1 MPSREPRSDAPYAHI
16 FSGELTADA
25 SELEAV
31 SAAPTFNSTTFT
43 SSFPPTPSPP
53 PPPLQET
60 CAMMVAEVCV
70 VRDVW
75 SVLRRPTYE

>member
-1 MPSREPRSDAPYAHI
+1 MPSREPRSDAPYPHI
-16 FSGELTADA
+16 SGELTADA
-25 SELEAV
+25 SELEA
-31 SAAPTFNSTTFT
+31 
-43 SSFPPTPSPP
+43 
-53 PPPLQET
+53 ET

>member
-1 MPSREPRSDAPYAHI
+1 MSRRRGVLKFVPSREPRSDAPYPHI
-16 FSGELTADA
+16 SGELTADA
-25 SELEAV
+25 SELEA
-31 SAAPTFNSTTFT
+31 
-43 SSFPPTPSPP
+43 
-53 PPPLQET
+53 ET